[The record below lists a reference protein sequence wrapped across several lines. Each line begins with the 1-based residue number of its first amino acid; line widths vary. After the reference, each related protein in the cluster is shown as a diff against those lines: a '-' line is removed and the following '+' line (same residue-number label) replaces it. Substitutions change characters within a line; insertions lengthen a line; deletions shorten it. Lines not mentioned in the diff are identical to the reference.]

1 MDLNTPNISKII
13 DNWIDEDIGRGD
25 LTSSSITEENGNA
38 YWIAKEE
45 GIFCGVG
52 IIKEIFRKIDLKISP
67 KFNISDGDQFL
78 KDQKLLEIYGPSKS
92 LLASERISLNIAMHL
107 SGISTYTKN
116 LVNKLEG
123 TNIKLADTR
132 KTTPGLRI
140 FEKYAFK
147 CGGGVNHRMG
157 LYDAAMIKENHI
169 AWTDNLNN
177 AVKKIRLNSPFTTH
191 IIIEAEN
198 IEQAKEAVLAGADSV
213 LLDELSPEIIKK
225 NVQELR
231 ELSIN
236 SLQKE
241 VNKNLIIEVSGINP
255 EEISKYLIKG
265 IDLISTSSSITKSN
279 WIDLSMRYI
288 CLLYTSPSPRD

>member
-1 MDLNTPNISKII
+1 MDLNTPTISKII
-13 DNWIDEDIGRGD
+13 DNWIDEDIGKGD

-45 GIFCGVG
+45 GIFCGV
-52 IIKEIFRKIDLKISP
+52 EIVKAIFKKIDLKISS
-67 KFNISDGDQFL
+67 KFYISDGDKFV

-116 LVNKLEG
+116 LIKELEG
-123 TNIKLADTR
+123 TNIKLTDTR

-169 AWTDNLNN
+169 AWTDNLKN
-177 AVKKIRLNSPFTTH
+177 AVEKIRLNSPFTTH

-198 IEQAKEAVLAGADSV
+198 IEQAKEAVLAGADSI

-225 NVQELR
+225 SVQELR
-231 ELSIN
+231 TLSIN
-236 SLQKE
+236 SSNKK

-255 EEISKYLIKG
+255 KEIKKYLIKG

-288 CLLYTSPSPRD
+288 N

>member
-1 MDLNTPNISKII
+1 VDLNTPIISKII
-13 DNWIDEDIGRGD
+13 DNWIDEDIGRGA
-25 LTSSSITEENGNA
+25 LTSPSITEENGKA
-38 YWIAKEE
+38 YWIAKEG
-45 GIFCGVG
+45 GIFCGVE
-52 IIKEIFRKIDLKISP
+52 IIKEIFKKIDLKIST
-67 KFNISDGDQFL
+67 KFNIADGDKFF
-78 KDQKLLEIYGPSKS
+78 KGQKLLEIYGPSKS
-92 LLASERISLNIAMHL
+92 LLASERISLNLAMHL

-116 LVNKLEG
+116 LIDKLEG

-169 AWTDNLNN
+169 AWTDNLKN
-177 AVKKIRLNSPFTTH
+177 AVQKIRLNSPFTTH

-198 IEQAKEAVLAGADSV
+198 IEQAKDAVLAGADSV
-213 LLDELSPEIIKK
+213 LLDELSPEVIKK

-255 EEISKYLIKG
+255 QEISKYLIKG
-265 IDLISTSSSITKSN
+265 IDLISTSSSITKSD

-288 CLLYTSPSPRD
+288 N